1 MRPSH
6 YADNADSAINW
17 RVVLLIWPYLLE
29 YKRRIGLAI
38 ICLLAAKAS
47 SVGGPFLLKAIVD
60 SLDNPSAQLVA
71 APIALV
77 LAYGFAR
84 FSMSLLGE
92 LRDTLFGRVTERAM
106 RRLGLQVFEH
116 LHQLDIGFHLERR
129 TGGLARDIERGTN
142 GISFLMR
149 FFVFNIAPTF
159 VEIALVVVLFQ
170 FNYGAAFALI
180 TLLAVVLYVGFSV
193 VATEWRTEHVR
204 AANRADSAS
213 NTRAVDSLLN
223 YETVKYFTNEQYE
236 ADHYDREL
244 AEWEQARRRSRLSL
258 FLLNSG
264 QALVIAAAITAM
276 LTLAAIKVASGELT
290 LGDFV
295 LINAFMV
302 QLFVPL
308 NFLGFVYR
316 EIKSSTANI
325 ENLFALLRIEPQLS
339 QPEQPQE
346 LVLNGGAI
354 EVKDLSFSY
363 HPSRP
368 ILKNISFSVAA
379 GHSVAI
385 VGASGAGKSTIA
397 RLLFRFYDPCSGSIT
412 IDGQPINTLSLPS
425 LRSAIGVVPQD
436 TVLFNGT
443 LRDNIH
449 YGRPGAQEQELTEAV
464 RLAHLQKFI
473 EKLPEGLDTV
483 VGERGLK
490 LSGGEKQRVAIAR
503 TILKRPAILLF
514 DEATSSLDSHAEQ
527 SIMRALK
534 ELSAGHT
541 TVTIAHRLSTI
552 VDADQILVME
562 AGEIVERGS
571 HSELMAE
578 RGVYAKL
585 WEAQQSSV
593 AEPASK

>member
-17 RVVLLIWPYLLE
+17 RVILLIWPYLLE

-60 SLDNPSAQLVA
+60 SLDNPTAQIVA

-170 FNYGAAFALI
+170 LNYGAAFALI
-180 TLLAVVLYVGFSV
+180 TLLAVVLYVSFSV

-213 NTRAVDSLLN
+213 NTRAIDSLLN

-264 QALVIAAAITAM
+264 QALVIAVAITAM
-276 LTLAAIKVASGELT
+276 LSLAAIKVASGELT

-295 LINAFMV
+295 LINAFIV

-325 ENLFALLRIEPQLS
+325 ENLFALLRVEPQLGQS
-339 QPEQPQE
+339 EHPQE

-379 GHSVAI
+379 GQSVAI

-412 IDGQPINTLSLPS
+412 IDGQPINTLALPS

-436 TVLFNGT
+436 TVLFNGS
-443 LRDNIH
+443 LRDNIQ
-449 YGRPGAQEQELTEAV
+449 YGRPDAQEQELTEAV
-464 RLAHLQKFI
+464 RLAHLQSFI

-552 VDADQILVME
+552 VDADEILVME

-571 HSELMAE
+571 HSKLMTQF
-578 RGVYAKL
+578 GTYAKL
-585 WEAQQSSV
+585 WEAQQASAV
-593 AEPASK
+593 EPASK

>member
-6 YADNADSAINW
+6 YADDADSAINW
-17 RVVLLIWPYLLE
+17 RVLRLIWPYLLE
-29 YKRRIGLAI
+29 YRGRIGIALL
-38 ICLLAAKAS
+38 CLLAAKAA
-47 SVGGPFLLKAIVD
+47 SVGGPFILKAVVD
-60 SLDNPSAQLVA
+60 GLDSPTAQLVA

-77 LAYGFAR
+77 FAYGAAR
-84 FSMSLLGE
+84 LSMTLLGE

-116 LHQLDIGFHLERR
+116 LHSLDIGFHLQRR

-180 TLLAVVLYVGFSV
+180 PLAAVVLYVGFSV

-213 NTRAVDSLLN
+213 NTRAIDSLLN

-236 ADHYDREL
+236 ADHYDAEL
-244 AEWEQARRRSRLSL
+244 ANWEQARRRSRLSL

-264 QALVIAAAITAM
+264 QALVISVAITAM
-276 LTLAAIKVASGELT
+276 LALAAQRVASGELT

-325 ENLFALLRIEPQLS
+325 ENLFALLRVAPALATPPDAPPLAI
-339 QPEQPQE
+339 
-346 LVLNGGAI
+346 NGGAI
-354 EVKDLSFSY
+354 SFNGVSFGY
-363 HPSRP
+363 QSSRP
-368 ILKNISFSVAA
+368 ILREVSFSVAA
-379 GHSVAI
+379 GGSVAI

-397 RLLFRFYDPCSGSIT
+397 KLLFRFYDPTAGSIT
-412 IDGQPINTLSLPS
+412 IDGQPIDSLELRS
-425 LRSAIGVVPQD
+425 LRAAIGVVPQD

-443 LRDNIH
+443 LHDNIL
-449 YGRPGAQEQELTEAV
+449 YGRPDASPAELLEAV
-464 RLAHLQKFI
+464 ELAHLADFVA
-473 EKLPEGLDTV
+473 KLPDGLQTA

-514 DEATSSLDSHAEQ
+514 DEATSSLDSHSER
-527 SIMRALK
+527 SILGALK
-534 ELSAGHT
+534 ELAAGHT
-541 TVTIAHRLSTI
+541 TVTIAHRLSTV
-552 VDADQILVME
+552 VDADQILVLDNG
-562 AGEIVERGS
+562 AIVERGS
-571 HSELMAE
+571 HRQLLAAD
-578 RGVYAKL
+578 GAYAAL
-585 WEAQQSSV
+585 WRAQQH
-593 AEPASK
+593 

>member
-6 YADNADSAINW
+6 YADDADSAINW
-17 RVVLLIWPYLLE
+17 RVLRLIWPYLLE
-29 YKRRIGLAI
+29 YRGRIGIALL
-38 ICLLAAKAS
+38 CLLAAKAA
-47 SVGGPFLLKAIVD
+47 SVGGPFILKAVVD
-60 SLDNPSAQLVA
+60 GLDSPTAQLVA

-77 LAYGFAR
+77 FAYGAAR
-84 FSMSLLGE
+84 LSMTLLGE

-116 LHQLDIGFHLERR
+116 LHSLDIGFHLQRR

-180 TLLAVVLYVGFSV
+180 PLAAVVLYVGFSV

-213 NTRAVDSLLN
+213 NTRAIDSLLN

-236 ADHYDREL
+236 ADHYDAEL
-244 AEWEQARRRSRLSL
+244 ANWEQARRRSRLSL

-264 QALVIAAAITAM
+264 QALVISVAITAM
-276 LTLAAIKVASGELT
+276 LALAAQRVASGELT

-325 ENLFALLRIEPQLS
+325 ENLFALLRVAPALATPPDAPPLAI
-339 QPEQPQE
+339 
-346 LVLNGGAI
+346 NGGAI
-354 EVKDLSFSY
+354 SFNGVSFGY
-363 HPSRP
+363 QSSRP
-368 ILKNISFSVAA
+368 ILREVSFSVAA
-379 GHSVAI
+379 GGSVAI

-397 RLLFRFYDPCSGSIT
+397 KLLFRFYDPTAGSIT
-412 IDGQPINTLSLPS
+412 IDGQPIDSLELRS
-425 LRSAIGVVPQD
+425 LRAAIGVVPQD

-443 LRDNIH
+443 LHDNIL
-449 YGRPGAQEQELTEAV
+449 YGRPDASPAELLEAV
-464 RLAHLQKFI
+464 ELAHLADFAA
-473 EKLPEGLDTV
+473 KLPDGLQTA

-514 DEATSSLDSHAEQ
+514 DEATSSLDSHSER
-527 SIMRALK
+527 SILGALK
-534 ELSAGHT
+534 ELAAGHT
-541 TVTIAHRLSTI
+541 TVTIAHRLSTV
-552 VDADQILVME
+552 VDADQILVLDNG
-562 AGEIVERGS
+562 AIVERGS
-571 HSELMAE
+571 HRQLLAAD
-578 RGVYAKL
+578 GAYAAL
-585 WEAQQSSV
+585 WRAQQH
-593 AEPASK
+593 

>member
-6 YADNADSAINW
+6 YADQAEAAINW
-17 RVVLLIWPYLLE
+17 RVLRLIWPYLLE
-29 YKRRIGLAI
+29 YRNRIALALL
-38 ICLLAAKAS
+38 CLLAAKAA
-47 SVGGPFLLKAIVD
+47 SVGGPFILKAVVD
-60 SLDNPSAQLVA
+60 GLDSPTEQLIA

-77 LAYGFAR
+77 VAYGAAR
-84 FSMSLLGE
+84 LSMTLLGE

-116 LHQLDIGFHLERR
+116 LHALDIGFHLQRR

-159 VEIALVVVLFQ
+159 IEIGLVVVLFQ
-170 FNYGAAFALI
+170 FNYGAIFALI
-180 TLLAVVLYVGFSV
+180 TLAAVVLYVGFSV

-236 ADHYDREL
+236 ADHYDRDL
-244 AEWEQARRRSRLSL
+244 ADWEQARRRSRLSL
-258 FLLNSG
+258 LLLNSG
-264 QALVIAAAITAM
+264 QAVVISTAVTAM
-276 LTLAAIKVASGELT
+276 LVLAAQRVAGGELT
-290 LGDFV
+290 IGDFV

-325 ENLFALLRIEPQLS
+325 ENLFALLKVEPAIAADHA
-339 QPEQPQE
+339 PP
-346 LVLNGGAI
+346 LVLNGGEI
-354 EVKDLSFSY
+354 RFDNVCFSY
-363 HPSRP
+363 HAERP
-368 ILKNISFSVAA
+368 ILNGISFVVAA
-379 GHSVAI
+379 GSSVAI

-397 RLLFRFYDPCSGSIT
+397 KLLFRFYDPTSGAIT
-412 IDGQPINTLSLPS
+412 IDGQPSNQVALDS

-443 LRDNIH
+443 LHDNIL
-449 YGRPGAQEQELTEAV
+449 YGRPTATEAELHQAV
-464 RLAHLQKFI
+464 ELAHLSDFVGR
-473 EKLPEGLDTV
+473 LPDGLQSL

-514 DEATSSLDSHAEQ
+514 DEATSSLDSHSET
-527 SIMRALK
+527 SILRALK
-534 ELSAGHT
+534 ALAAGHT
-541 TVTIAHRLSTI
+541 SVTIAHRLSTV
-552 VDADQILVME
+552 VDADQILVLDS
-562 AGEIVERGS
+562 GEIVERGS
-571 HSELMAE
+571 HRELLAL
-578 RGVYAKL
+578 GGHYAKL
-585 WEAQQSSV
+585 WSAQQH
-593 AEPASK
+593 

>member
-1 MRPSH
+1 M
-6 YADNADSAINW
+6 
-17 RVVLLIWPYLLE
+17 
-29 YKRRIGLAI
+29 
-38 ICLLAAKAS
+38 
-47 SVGGPFLLKAIVD
+47 
-60 SLDNPSAQLVA
+60 
-71 APIALV
+71 
-77 LAYGFAR
+77 
-84 FSMSLLGE
+84 
-92 LRDTLFGRVTERAM
+92 
-106 RRLGLQVFEH
+106 
-116 LHQLDIGFHLERR
+116 
-129 TGGLARDIERGTN
+129 
-142 GISFLMR
+142 
-149 FFVFNIAPTF
+149 
-159 VEIALVVVLFQ
+159 VLFQ
-170 FNYGAAFALI
+170 LNYGAAFALI
-180 TLLAVVLYVGFSV
+180 TLLAVVLYVSFSV

-213 NTRAVDSLLN
+213 NTRAIDSLLN

-264 QALVIAAAITAM
+264 QALVIAVAITAM
-276 LTLAAIKVASGELT
+276 LSLAAIKVASGELT

-325 ENLFALLRIEPQLS
+325 ENLFALLRVEPQLE
-339 QPEQPQE
+339 QPEHTQD
-346 LVLNGGAI
+346 LDLDGGAI
-354 EVKDLSFSY
+354 EVKDLNFSY

-379 GHSVAI
+379 GQSVAI

-412 IDGQPINTLSLPS
+412 IDGQPINTLALPS

-436 TVLFNGT
+436 TVLFNGS
-443 LRDNIH
+443 LRDNIQ
-449 YGRPGAQEQELTEAV
+449 YGRPDAQEQELTEAV
-464 RLAHLQKFI
+464 RLAHLQSFI

-552 VDADQILVME
+552 VDADEILVME

-571 HSELMAE
+571 HSKLMTQY
-578 RGVYAKL
+578 GTYAKL
-585 WEAQQSSV
+585 WEAQQASAV
-593 AEPASK
+593 EPASK